1 MINTKPVTVP
11 ALPEAAPART
21 AARAGT
27 LKTKGAP
34 KAKPLSKAKH
44 DRRPQSKQDRVLAML
59 RQREGTTIA
68 SVMKATGW
76 QKHSVHGFLSGVVR
90 KKLKLK
96 LASTKVADKRI
107 YRIDA
112 KTRPKASG
120 RQAKWHPA

>member
-1 MINTKPVTVP
+1 MITNKSVTGP
-11 ALPEAAPART
+11 ASPEASPARSAT
-21 AARAGT
+21 RAGT
-27 LKTKGAP
+27 LKTKGSP

-44 DRRPQSKQDRVLAML
+44 DPRPQSKQDRVLAML

-96 LASTKVADKRI
+96 LVSTKLADKRI

-112 KTRPKASG
+112 KTRPKATG
-120 RQAKWHPA
+120 RQAIRQPA